1 MESLPTWALEVML
14 ACAKNASHDAFAV
27 AIESALSSHLFESEE
42 KLWYSHFPQQAN
54 VIARD
59 LSNVEAWIPIPSQTI
74 DAVFGASGDLAAQ
87 YEHYEPRPGQTALS
101 HAILQSLNQQQFLLA
116 EAGTGVGK
124 SLAYL
129 VPAAL
134 WACYNNLPIVIST
147 NTRNLQSQLLVKDLP
162 LVKRIL
168 QRHLPQG
175 VNLRASVLK
184 GRGNYLCLKRFGA
197 YLEGGFEGLKESEA
211 LLFAELVQWAA
222 QTDDGD
228 LERFRPTYTKGDINF
243 TSSFSCGSVEC
254 PGKKCRFY
262 RRCFLLKARQ
272 NALLS
277 HLVIVNHALVF
288 SDLVNSGKL
297 LPPYAQ
303 IVFDE
308 AHNLEN
314 VATNCLSETL
324 SPVTLYDICQKIAPS
339 RGREVGSLF
348 HHVQVDFIEKAITNP
363 ADQAQKLQLL
373 SDIRATG
380 VELAK
385 VGKDLFN
392 RLYSV
397 MEKTPEEALRYRSV
411 PDETLPRLPD
421 GQPQLRREFCFS
433 KEVFVP
439 AEEILPAKE
448 LQSAQDRVRQTVS
461 RATALLNQLEMMI
474 KVASPA
480 ESLNHPYEEL
490 ISALGGVREH
500 LAEFCASMDRLLAGA
515 EQDVVYWMEQ
525 YVERDRTVSLHAAPL
540 DIAFQLKQLLYKD
553 KASIVFSSAT
563 LRIRNSFDHIQRT
576 LGLSLIEPAT
586 RVASFLAESPFDYS
600 KQCCVAVPDY
610 LPDITSK
617 DHAYETELSRLMYR
631 LFVVANGRS
640 LALFTSYEM
649 MQYCAQLL
657 QPHLEKQGID
667 LLVQSANMSRDVMT
681 EIFREQQRPTV
692 IFGTQSFWEGVDVV
706 GNALSCVVIAR
717 LPFEV
722 VNDPL
727 NVARSERIRKAGL
740 SPFNELSLPQ
750 ALIKFRQGFGRLIR
764 SRSDRGMVV
773 IADSRIVRKGYGYT
787 FAQALPSRI
796 ETFGTRLSI
805 ERRLQRLLHT

>member
-1 MESLPTWALEVML
+1 MESVPTWALEVML
-14 ACAKNASHDAFAV
+14 ACAKNASHTSFATE
-27 AIESALSSHLFESEE
+27 IESELSSRFFESEE
-42 KLWYSHFPQQAN
+42 KLWYSHFSQQ
-54 VIARD
+54 VSVVARD
-59 LSNVEAWIPIPSQTI
+59 LSAVEAWDKVPAETI
-74 DAVFGASGDLAAQ
+74 DDIFGSSGDLAKA
-87 YEHYEPRPGQTALS
+87 YRHYEPRPGQTTLS
-101 HAILQSLNQQQFLLA
+101 HAICKALNEQQFLLA

-134 WACYNNLPIVIST
+134 WACYNNLPIIIST
-147 NTRNLQSQLLVKDLP
+147 NTRNLQSQLLVKDIP
-162 LVKRIL
+162 LVQQIIR
-168 QRHLPQG
+168 RHLPNG
-175 VNLRASVLK
+175 VTLRASVLK

-197 YLEGGFEGLKESEA
+197 YIEGGFESLPESEA
-211 LLFAELVQWAA
+211 LLFAELVQWAT
-222 QTDDGD
+222 QTNDGD
-228 LERFRPTYTKGDINF
+228 LERFRPSHAKGNISF

-288 SDLVNSGKL
+288 SDLANAGKL

-303 IVFDE
+303 IIFDE

-314 VATNCLSETL
+314 VATNSLSATL
-324 SPVTLYDICQKIAPS
+324 SSLTLYEICQKIAPS

-348 HHVQVDFIEKAITNP
+348 HHVQIDFIEKAITNP
-363 ADQAQKLQLL
+363 AERAQKLQLL
-373 SDIRATG
+373 SDIRAAG
-380 VELAK
+380 VDLAK
-385 VGKDLFN
+385 VGKELFA
-392 RLYSV
+392 LLHSV
-397 MEKTPEEALRYRSV
+397 MEKTPEDTLRYRSV

-439 AEEILPAKE
+439 AEDILPSKTIQA
-448 LQSAQDRVRQTVS
+448 AQDKVHQAILKAVGY
-461 RATALLNQLEMMI
+461 LNQLEMAI
-474 KVASPA
+474 KLASPA
-480 ESLNHPYEEL
+480 DAPNHPYEEL
-490 ISALGGVREH
+490 ISAIGGVREH
-500 LAEFCASMDRLLAGA
+500 LTGFCQSMDTLLVGA
-515 EQDVVYWMEQ
+515 EHDVVYWMEQ
-525 YVERDRTVSLHAAPL
+525 SSDRERSVSLHAAPL
-540 DIAFQLKQLLYKD
+540 DIAFQLKNLLYKE

-563 LRIRNSFDHIQRT
+563 LRIRNSFEHIQRT
-576 LGLSLIEPAT
+576 LGLTLVEPSE
-586 RVASFLAESPFDYS
+586 RVASFLAESPFDYPQ
-600 KQCCVAVPDY
+600 QCCVAVPDY
-610 LPDITSK
+610 LPDIQSK

-631 LFVVANGRS
+631 LFVVAKGRS

-649 MQYCAQLL
+649 MQFCAQLL

-667 LLVQSANMSRDVMT
+667 LLIQSANMSRDAMT
-681 EIFREQQRPTV
+681 EIFREQHRPTV

-706 GNALSCVVIAR
+706 GDALSCVVIAR

-727 NVARSERIRKAGL
+727 NVARSERLRQIGL

-787 FAQALPSRI
+787 FAQTLPCRI
-796 ETFGTRLSI
+796 ETFGTRIAI
-805 ERRLQRLLHT
+805 EQRLQRLLNA